1 MGTFR
6 KLAVHRPWED
16 WLLLALGLLIC
27 FSPSLAESGYSGAPA
42 ASALIAGFIIIFV
55 AQLEIVALSRWE
67 EIINLICGAWIV
79 VAPLILGYSGNLRL
93 WHFGLGGLV
102 VIITLFEFWQDNKM
116 AMPPPEIRYSRLAGS
131 TAMNC
136 LLRSSASLSSARNLY
151 QTSSHPSQP

>member
-1 MGTFR
+1 VRAGD
-6 KLAVHRPWED
+6 E
-16 WLLLALGLLIC
+16 
-27 FSPSLAESGYSGAPA
+27 PA

-116 AMPPPEIRYSRLAGS
+116 AMPPPEIRYSRLASS
-131 TAMNC
+131 TVMNC
-136 LLRSSASLSSARNLY
+136 LLRSSASLSSVRN
-151 QTSSHPSQP
+151 